1 MAASSSYDCETLR
14 NSWLGIIKKL
24 KMSSKFPL
32 VILQK
37 TSADVTFSKEPSI
50 SGGLEKFSERPICFL
65 EFQVVDGVNLGRM
78 EIELYHDH
86 VPVTVQNFLSIC
98 CGDNKKKLTYKKCPV
113 HRIVPGRFLETGD
126 ITKGTG
132 KGGTSIYGKHF
143 AEEGHKL
150 KHAKAGINNNLQ
162 VYKALICDFRSFVN
176 GTCPQTQ

>member
-1 MAASSSYDCETLR
+1 
-14 NSWLGIIKKL
+14 
-24 KMSSKFPL
+24 
-32 VILQK
+32 
-37 TSADVTFSKEPSI
+37 
-50 SGGLEKFSERPICFL
+50 
-65 EFQVVDGVNLGRM
+65 M

-98 CGDNKKKLTYKKCPV
+98 CGDNKKKLTYKKCPI

-150 KHAKAGINNNLQ
+150 KHAKEFCQWYVSTNTIIIRDFVLLSPTWNLW
-162 VYKALICDFRSFVN
+162 ISRM
-176 GTCPQTQ
+176 